1 MVERSNEEMLSGRIA
16 FVRRNCSLCKGR
28 SRLRPVETER
38 KNVQDGLKN
47 LVEFFNDQ
55 FNHLRKED
63 AEALDISN
71 AIENKRLCMDLL
83 EECQACDKEVD
94 IVNRRMGELKK

>member
-1 MVERSNEEMLSGRIA
+1 MVERSNEEMVSGRIA
-16 FVRRNCSLCKGR
+16 FARRNCSLCKGR
-28 SRLRPVETER
+28 SRLRPVETEK

-63 AEALDISN
+63 ADVVDISN

-94 IVNRRMGELKK
+94 IVNRRMGELK